1 MNYIERNSRSFA
13 GYGIDMKKINK
24 IGVQLFTVGAFMKTE
39 EDIKRT
45 FERLKKLGYDEAQ
58 TAGMPCS
65 YDVFSKL
72 AKEAGIDI
80 VGTHEDFEKLIAD
93 PEVTMNNHKILD
105 TDIIGIGGLWDNTTK
120 DGFLDFISK
129 ANEFAN
135 IISEKGF
142 TFSYHNHSFEFE
154 KLPDGT
160 IPFDMLVDK
169 LNTSKVSFVL
179 DTYWVQYGGGDVR
192 HLIEKLSGRIKIIHL
207 KDMAFSHESGPYITE
222 IGNGNLYWDGII
234 ETALNSGVEHF
245 VVEQDSCPGDPFDSL
260 KISSDYLHANFF

>member
-1 MNYIERNSRSFA
+1 MN
-13 GYGIDMKKINK
+13 KLNK

-45 FERLKKLGYDEAQ
+45 FEKLKKLGYDEAQ

-65 YDVFSKL
+65 YDVFAKL
-72 AKEAGIDI
+72 AQEAGIDI
-80 VGTHEDFEKLIAD
+80 VGTHEDFDKLIAD
-93 PEVTMNNHKILD
+93 PETTMNNHKILN
-105 TDIIGIGGLWDNTTK
+105 TDVIGIGGLWENTK
-120 DGFLDFISK
+120 EGYLNVINQ

-135 IISEKGF
+135 TISERGF
-142 TFSYHNHSFEFE
+142 TFSYHNHSFEFNSFE
-154 KLPDGT
+154 DGT

-169 LNTSKVSFVL
+169 LDASKVSFVL
-179 DTYWVQYGGGDVR
+179 DTYWVQYGGADVR

-207 KDMAFSHESGPYITE
+207 KDMAYNRDSGPYITE

-234 ETALNSGVEHF
+234 EASLNSGVKHF